1 MQVSAAL
8 TMVGAGARYG
18 ATRVLADIDLELQQG
33 AALGVLGP
41 NGSGKSTLVRACL
54 GIIPHD
60 GTIELLGVRQPSR
73 STPWRRIGYAPQR
86 MSAAGGVPATAREV
100 VASGLLAGSMIRR
113 GRRAREKAMA
123 ALEEVGLAHRAEE
136 SVHTFSGGQ
145 QQRVLLARALVRHP
159 DMLFLDEPFAGVD
172 EGSRRSIAQV
182 LADRVAGGMTLICVL
197 HGLGELAPTI
207 TQTITLE
214 RGRIVSRADRGSIA
228 CPGVPLDEHCE
239 GTPDIEHPNPLGGLQ

>member
-1 MQVSAAL
+1 MIPAL
-8 TMVGAGARYG
+8 RMSGAGARYG
-18 ATRVLADIDLELQQG
+18 ATRVLDGIDLEVASG
-33 AALGVLGP
+33 SALGVLGP

-60 GTIELLGVRQPSR
+60 GLIELLGVPQPSR

-100 VASGLLAGSMIRR
+100 VASGLLAGTMIRR
-113 GRRAREKAMA
+113 GRRARDTAMA
-123 ALEEVGLAHRAEE
+123 ALDEVGLAHRADE

-159 DMLFLDEPFAGVD
+159 DLLFLDEPFAGVD
-172 EGSRRSIAQV
+172 EGSRQSIARV
-182 LADRVAGGMTLICVL
+182 LADRVSSGMTLVCVL

-207 TQTITLE
+207 THTITLE
-214 RGRIVSRADRGSIA
+214 RGHIVSRAGNGSVA
-228 CPGVPLDEHCE
+228 CPGSPLDEHCE
-239 GTPDIEHPNPLGGLQ
+239 GTPDIEHPNPLGGLT